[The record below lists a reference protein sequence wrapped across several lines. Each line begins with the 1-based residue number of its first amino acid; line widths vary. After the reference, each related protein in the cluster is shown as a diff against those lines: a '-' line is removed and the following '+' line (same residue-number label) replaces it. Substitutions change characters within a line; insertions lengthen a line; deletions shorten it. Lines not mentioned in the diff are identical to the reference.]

1 MTTNKPKRLSEAHK
15 RFIVQALARGITPSK
30 VIKAAHETF
39 ELELSSSAV
48 LRYDPT
54 TLQGETLSEEL
65 RALFF
70 DERKKHLEERAN
82 TPVAHLGYRLRVLQE
97 MVDRQLDRKVP
108 NDKLIAELLE
118 QAAKE
123 CGGLYSRAAGKGEGN
138 NGEPLTIKVVYQ
150 DESLDG
156 EGAL

>member
-1 MTTNKPKRLSEAHK
+1 MTTNKPRRLSEAHK
-15 RFIVQALARGITPSK
+15 RFIVQALARGMTPSK

-39 ELELSSSAV
+39 GLELSSSGV

-65 RALFF
+65 KTLFYA
-70 DERKKHLEERAN
+70 ERKKHLEERDN
-82 TPVAHLGYRLRVLQE
+82 TPAAHIGYRLRVLQE
-97 MVDRQLDRKVP
+97 MIDRQLDRKVP

-123 CGGLYSRAAGKGEGN
+123 CGGLYSRTGSKGEGN
-138 NGEPLTIKVVYQ
+138 NEPLTIKVVYE
-150 DESLDG
+150 D
-156 EGAL
+156 EGAAWS